1 MCYELIIRGFQ
12 SSLGD
17 HWDIIGVS
25 LGIVGVHWVYHWVSP
40 GFIGAKRRT
49 VQEHS
54 SYSPFSLTLILKIL
68 TSCPIH
74 SNSSLRY
81 DKHTS
86 LFRPRYACD
95 IYVIKRKAGVR
106 NN

>member
-25 LGIVGVHWVYHWVSP
+25 LGIVGVHWVYHWVSL
-40 GFIGAKRRT
+40 GFIGVKRRT

-68 TSCPIH
+68 TIH

-81 DKHTS
+81 DKHTR
-86 LFRPRYACD
+86 LFRPKYACD
-95 IYVIKRKAGVR
+95 IYMIKRKAEVR
-106 NN
+106 KN